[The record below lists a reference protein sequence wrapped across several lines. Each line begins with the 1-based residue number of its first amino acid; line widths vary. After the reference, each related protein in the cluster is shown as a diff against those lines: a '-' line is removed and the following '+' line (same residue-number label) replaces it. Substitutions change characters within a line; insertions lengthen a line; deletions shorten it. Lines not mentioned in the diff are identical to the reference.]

1 MCKYGYGGSALEIRK
16 ATEHDVPCVLDI
28 YASARRFMR
37 ETGNPN
43 QWAGVYPAPEDVHS
57 DIELSRLYVCT
68 DGEEILGVFC
78 YFEGV
83 DPTYLKIY
91 DGQWQSDA
99 PYSVIHR
106 IAVAESAHG
115 RGVAAACFDYAYN
128 SSKNVR
134 IDTHRDNLPMQK
146 ALLKNGFVRCGIIY
160 LANGDERVAFQK
172 C

>member
-1 MCKYGYGGSALEIRK
+1 MNIRK
-16 ATEHDVPCVLDI
+16 ATVSDIPSVLDI

-43 QWAGVYPAPEDVHS
+43 QWAGVYPALEDVQN

-68 DGEEILGVFC
+68 DAEEILGVFC

-91 DGQWQSDA
+91 DGQWLSDD
-99 PYSVIHR
+99 PYGVIHR
-106 IAVAESAHG
+106 IAVSENAHG
-115 RGVAAACFDYAYN
+115 RGVAAVCFAYAYEN
-128 SSKNVR
+128 SGNIR

-146 ALLKNGFVRCGIIY
+146 SLLKNGFVRCGIIY

>member
-1 MCKYGYGGSALEIRK
+1 LEIRK
-16 ATEHDVPCVLDI
+16 ATHLDVPRVLEI

-43 QWAGVYPAPEDVHS
+43 QWAGVYPALEDVQL
-57 DIELSRLYVCT
+57 DIELSRLYVCVE
-68 DGEEILGVFC
+68 GEELLGVFC
-78 YFEGV
+78 CFEGA

-91 DGQWQSDA
+91 DGQWQNDA
-99 PYSVIHR
+99 PYAVIHR
-106 IAVAESAHG
+106 IAVAENAHG
-115 RGVAAACFDYAYN
+115 RGVAAACFNYAFEK
-128 SSKNVR
+128 SGNVR